1 MGVLIGDATGD
12 ATGEATGEDN
22 TELMTEEMAEDS
34 VSSSKVKL
42 RGLAAFAIVVF
53 AEFHKV
59 AATNIVFCSLECF
72 GCFYWLPSFQLYTC
86 FVLARRRHDAF
97 HLHFYSIS
105 HEHEKGGG

>member
-53 AEFHKV
+53 AEFHKLAASTIKSFALWDASV
-59 AATNIVFCSLECF
+59 ALLLAMATFFSAT
-72 GCFYWLPSFQLYTC
+72 LYTC
-86 FVLARRRHDAF
+86 FVF
-97 HLHFYSIS
+97 SKTS
-105 HEHEKGGG
+105 P

>member
-53 AEFHKV
+53 AGFHKV
-59 AATNIVFCSLECF
+59 AATIK
-72 GCFYWLPSFQLYTC
+72 SFALWDASVALLLAMATFFSATLYTC
-86 FVLARRRHDAF
+86 FVFSRRHDAF
-97 HLHFYSIS
+97 HLHFYCHTS
-105 HEHEKGGG
+105 